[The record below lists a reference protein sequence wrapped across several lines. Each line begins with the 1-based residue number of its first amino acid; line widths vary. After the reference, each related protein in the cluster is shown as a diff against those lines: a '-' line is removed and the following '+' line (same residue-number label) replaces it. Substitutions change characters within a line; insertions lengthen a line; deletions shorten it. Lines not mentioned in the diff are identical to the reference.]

1 MKKFRLNLYRN
12 KNLFLLIGML
22 IVHLFFSAIFYHYK
36 IPFLVIY
43 NCFIVILYGALA
55 RMLTPKRIF
64 SILVVISI
72 EVPLYALLTGLLL
85 GPNSGTI
92 FFSYAMI
99 SGVYLYSV
107 SLDRPLY
114 HYILLSLPAVFT
126 VFFLLVWNKPPIYN
140 LATVNP
146 TFMGFHRIACIV
158 ISIFALGYLSIG
170 QQKEL
175 VSTRRANIKYIERL
189 QFISDHDPL
198 TQIPNR
204 RYINRQLS
212 LMREYTIVIFDID
225 NFKSINDT
233 YGHLIGDQILCRL
246 TRRVLS
252 MLPDTAL
259 MGRWGGEEFLIV
271 FPYLENGIKEKL
283 ESIRCR
289 IADKPFGFENFNL
302 NVTITAGVSWYSS
315 ENSTEEV
322 IAEADFLLY
331 HGKKTGKNK
340 VVFPTDVA

>member
-1 MKKFRLNLYRN
+1 
-12 KNLFLLIGML
+12 
-22 IVHLFFSAIFYHYK
+22 
-36 IPFLVIY
+36 
-43 NCFIVILYGALA
+43 
-55 RMLTPKRIF
+55 
-64 SILVVISI
+64 
-72 EVPLYALLTGLLL
+72 
-85 GPNSGTI
+85 
-92 FFSYAMI
+92 
-99 SGVYLYSV
+99 
-107 SLDRPLY
+107 
-114 HYILLSLPAVFT
+114 
-126 VFFLLVWNKPPIYN
+126 
-140 LATVNP
+140 
-146 TFMGFHRIACIV
+146 MGFHRIACIV

-212 LMREYTIVIFDID
+212 RMREYTIVIFDID

-233 YGHLIGDQILCRL
+233 YGHQIGDQIL
-246 TRRVLS
+246 
-252 MLPDTAL
+252 
-259 MGRWGGEEFLIV
+259 
-271 FPYLENGIKEKL
+271 
-283 ESIRCR
+283 CR